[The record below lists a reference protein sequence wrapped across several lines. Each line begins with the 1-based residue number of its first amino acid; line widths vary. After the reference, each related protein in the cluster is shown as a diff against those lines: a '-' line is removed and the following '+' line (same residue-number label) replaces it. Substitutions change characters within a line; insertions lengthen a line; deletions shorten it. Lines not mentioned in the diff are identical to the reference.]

1 MLFLRPLSNS
11 DPMSESMNG
20 KRRRVLQ
27 KLGKNIQLKS
37 MYVVNLTKILLGQSP
52 KTPPLEPALMVS
64 RKRPPTKW
72 VDLSLKY
79 TKRHKTYG
87 WLAYKIWVSDTGAN
101 VWVKKLT
108 CQSYNNGNF
117 GITVL
122 IHCTCM
128 CSMSKSAIHRCYL
141 TKC

>member
-64 RKRPPTKW
+64 RKRPPTK
-72 VDLSLKY
+72 
-79 TKRHKTYG
+79 
-87 WLAYKIWVSDTGAN
+87 
-101 VWVKKLT
+101 
-108 CQSYNNGNF
+108 
-117 GITVL
+117 
-122 IHCTCM
+122 
-128 CSMSKSAIHRCYL
+128 
-141 TKC
+141 